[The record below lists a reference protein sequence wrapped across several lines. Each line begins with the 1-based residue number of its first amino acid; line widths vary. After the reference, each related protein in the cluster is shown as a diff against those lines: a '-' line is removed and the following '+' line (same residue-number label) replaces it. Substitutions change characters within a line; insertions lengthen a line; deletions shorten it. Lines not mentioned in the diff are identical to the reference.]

1 LDWFERLDVTC
12 DIEKEDG
19 KNEMDKKNTDIH
31 DDFKREMK
39 L

>member
-1 LDWFERLDVTC
+1 LDWLERLDVTC

-19 KNEMDKKNTDIH
+19 KNEMEKNTDNQ